1 MARKAIIVA
10 GGDVHSED
18 LLKEVQRGYD
28 LLLAADSGGIVL
40 YELGYLPDV
49 LIGDFD
55 SLDRNLLALF
65 RAKGVKITEF
75 PPEKD
80 WTDLELAVQTVI
92 NLNVQEIIIY
102 GAIGDRL
109 DHTLG
114 NLSLLYQAMVSGVKA
129 VIVGLRE
136 RVLLLGPDETL
147 TLSPA
152 ANTFFSLLPLFPGV
166 EGVTEREAK
175 YPLDNASIPFGST
188 RGIHN
193 EFITRP
199 VTISIKRGYAFVI
212 IHTGKS

>member
-1 MARKAIIVA
+1 MAGKAIIVA
-10 GGDVHSED
+10 GGDVDCQD
-18 LLKEVQRGYD
+18 LMKELHRGYD
-28 LLLAADSGGIVL
+28 LLLAADSGGTVL
-40 YELGYLPDV
+40 YELGYLPDL

-55 SLDRNLLALF
+55 SIDGDLLAFF
-65 RAKGVKITEF
+65 RAKGVKITGF

-114 NLSLLYQAMVSGVKA
+114 NLSMLYQAMVSGVKA
-129 VIVGLRE
+129 EIVGLRE
-136 RVLLLGPDETL
+136 RILLLGPDETL

-152 ANTFFSLLPLFPGV
+152 DNSFFSLLPLFPGV
-166 EGVTEREAK
+166 EGVTESKSK
-175 YPLDNASIPFGST
+175 YPLHNASIPFGST

-193 EFITRP
+193 EFITEP

-212 IHTGKS
+212 IHTGKG